1 MKTDSRVLPDGRRV
15 GPLSWGC
22 WRLVTDDISEARRRM
37 ETALSLGM
45 NMIDTADVYG
55 LDWGGS
61 AFGLSE
67 SIIGR
72 VLAQA
77 PGLRSEIVLATKG
90 GIDPGVPYD
99 SSPAYLESAID
110 ASLKR
115 LGVERIDL
123 WYVHRPDMLTHP
135 ADVADTLAGLVAQG
149 KLAAIGVSNHTVA
162 QVDALMA
169 HLPADVPVAANQ
181 VEFSAAHLL
190 PLRDGTLDQC
200 MRDQRMAVAWSPLG
214 GGNLLAA
221 GADSAEPEGTQTA
234 LLAVV
239 DELAAN
245 HGVSRAVILVAF
257 VLAHPCSP
265 VVVIGTQN
273 TARMADLAGAVDV
286 SLSRAECYRII
297 EASQGVR
304 LP

>member
-1 MKTDSRVLPDGRRV
+1 MD
-15 GPLSWGC
+15 
-22 WRLVTDDISEARRRM
+22 
-37 ETALSLGM
+37 TALSLGM
-45 NMIDTADVYG
+45 NMIDVADVYG

-72 VLAQA
+72 VLAAA
-77 PGLRSEIVLATKG
+77 PELRDEMVLATKG

-99 SSPAYLESAID
+99 SSPAYLESAVD
-110 ASLKR
+110 ASLRR

-123 WYVHRPDMLTHP
+123 WYIHRPDMFTHP
-135 ADVADTLAGLVAQG
+135 AEVADTLAGMVEAG
-149 KLAAIGVSNHTVA
+149 KLAAIGVSNHTPA
-162 QVDALMA
+162 QVDALAA
-169 HLPADVPVAANQ
+169 HLPPEVPVAANQ

-214 GGNLLAA
+214 GGRLMAA
-221 GADSAEPEGTQTA
+221 GGDGEAPVV
-234 LLAVV
+234 AVV
-239 DELAAN
+239 DQLAAD
-245 HGVSRAVILVAF
+245 HGVSRAVILAAF
-257 VLAHPCSP
+257 VLTHPSSP

-273 TARMADLAGAVDV
+273 TDRMADLAGATEV

-297 EASQGVR
+297 EASEGVP

>member
-1 MKTDSRVLPDGRRV
+1 M
-15 GPLSWGC
+15 SWGC
-22 WRLVTDDISEARRRM
+22 WRLVTDDVSEARRRM

-67 SIIGR
+67 LIIGR
-72 VLAQA
+72 VLAES

-135 ADVADTLAGLVAQG
+135 ADVADTLARLVAKG

-214 GGNLLAA
+214 GGRLVDN
-221 GADSAEPEGTQTA
+221 GTEAEGSEAQ
-234 LLAVV
+234 LIAVL

>member
-1 MKTDSRVLPDGRRV
+1 MKTDSRALPDGRRV
-15 GPLSWGC
+15 GALSWGA
-22 WRLVTDDISEARRRM
+22 WRLVTDDISEARRRT

-72 VLAQA
+72 VLATA
-77 PGLRSEIVLATKG
+77 PELRDEMVLATKG

-99 SSPAYLESAID
+99 SSPAYLESAVD
-110 ASLKR
+110 ASLRR

-123 WYVHRPDMLTHP
+123 WYIHRPDMLAHP
-135 ADVADTLAGLVAQG
+135 ADVADTLAGMVEAG
-149 KLAAIGVSNHTVA
+149 KLAAIGVSNHTPA
-162 QVDALMA
+162 QVDALAA
-169 HLPADVPVAANQ
+169 HLPPEVPVAANQ

-200 MRDQRMAVAWSPLG
+200 MRDTRMAVAWSPLG
-214 GGNLLAA
+214 GGRLMAA
-221 GADSAEPEGTQTA
+221 GGDGEAPVI
-234 LLAVV
+234 AVV
-239 DELAAN
+239 DQLAAD
-245 HGVSRAVILVAF
+245 HGVSRAVILAAF
-257 VLAHPCSP
+257 VLAHPSSP

-273 TARMADLAGAVDV
+273 TDRMADLAGAVDV

-297 EASQGVR
+297 EASEGVP

>member
-1 MKTDSRVLPDGRRV
+1 MKTDSRLLPDGRRV

-61 AFGLSE
+61 SFGLSE

-135 ADVADTLAGLVAQG
+135 ADVADTLARLVAQG

-214 GGNLLAA
+214 GGRLADN
-221 GADSAEPEGTQTA
+221 GTEAEGSEAQLIAP
-234 LLAVV
+234 L

-257 VLAHPCSP
+257 VLAHPCAP
-265 VVVIGTQN
+265 VVVIGSQN
-273 TARMADLAGAVDV
+273 TDRMADLAGAVDV

-297 EASQGVR
+297 EASEGVR

>member
-1 MKTDSRVLPDGRRV
+1 MKTDSRLLPDGRRV

-22 WRLVTDDISEARRRM
+22 WRLVTDDVSEARRRM

-77 PGLRSEIVLATKG
+77 PGLRDEIVLATKG

-110 ASLKR
+110 ASLTR

-135 ADVADTLAGLVAQG
+135 ADVADTLARLVAQG

-169 HLPADVPVAANQ
+169 HLSEGVPVAANQ

-214 GGNLLAA
+214 GGRLVDN
-221 GADSAEPEGTQTA
+221 GTEAEGSEAQ
-234 LLAVV
+234 LIAVL

-257 VLAHPCSP
+257 VLAHPCAP
-265 VVVIGTQN
+265 VVVIGSQN
-273 TARMADLAGAVDV
+273 TDRMADLAGAVDV

-297 EASQGVR
+297 EASEGVR

>member
-1 MKTDSRVLPDGRRV
+1 MKTDSRLLPDGRRV

-77 PGLRSEIVLATKG
+77 PGLRDEIVLATKG

-135 ADVADTLAGLVAQG
+135 ADVADTLARSGGSGEAG
-149 KLAAIGVSNHTVA
+149 SHRR
-162 QVDALMA
+162 
-169 HLPADVPVAANQ
+169 
-181 VEFSAAHLL
+181 VEPYSR
-190 PLRDGTLDQC
+190 PGGRPDGTSARRCPRGRQPGRVLRC
-200 MRDQRMAVAWSPLG
+200 SSVAVA
-214 GGNLLAA
+214 
-221 GADSAEPEGTQTA
+221 
-234 LLAVV
+234 
-239 DELAAN
+239 
-245 HGVSRAVILVAF
+245 RR
-257 VLAHPCSP
+257 HPRP
-265 VVVIGTQN
+265 VH
-273 TARMADLAGAVDV
+273 A
-286 SLSRAECYRII
+286 
-297 EASQGVR
+297 
-304 LP
+304 

>member
-1 MKTDSRVLPDGRRV
+1 
-15 GPLSWGC
+15 
-22 WRLVTDDISEARRRM
+22 M

-135 ADVADTLAGLVAQG
+135 ADVADTLARLVAKG
-149 KLAAIGVSNHTVA
+149 KLATIGVSNHTVA

-169 HLPADVPVAANQ
+169 HLPEGVPVAANQ

-214 GGNLLAA
+214 GGRLADN
-221 GADSAEPEGTQTA
+221 GTEAEGSEAQ
-234 LLAVV
+234 LIAVL

-257 VLAHPCSP
+257 VLAHPCAP
-265 VVVIGTQN
+265 VVVIGSQN
-273 TARMADLAGAVDV
+273 TDRMADLAGAVDV

-297 EASQGVR
+297 EASEGVR

>member
-1 MKTDSRVLPDGRRV
+1 MQTDSRVLPDGRRV

-22 WRLVTDDISEARRRM
+22 WRLVTEDVSEARRRM
-37 ETALSLGM
+37 DAALSLGM
-45 NMIDTADVYG
+45 NMIDAADVYG

-72 VLAQA
+72 VLATA
-77 PGLRSEIVLATKG
+77 PELREEMVLATKG

-99 SSPAYLESAID
+99 SSPAYLASAID
-110 ASLKR
+110 ASLRR

-123 WYVHRPDMLTHP
+123 WYIHRPDMFTHP
-135 ADVADTLAGLVAQG
+135 ADVADTLAGMVEAG
-149 KLAAIGVSNHTVA
+149 KLGAIGVSNHTPT
-162 QVDALMA
+162 QVDALAA
-169 HLPADVPVAANQ
+169 HLPPEVPVAANQ

-214 GGNLLAA
+214 GGRLV
-221 GADSAEPEGTQTA
+221 ADGGDGEAP
-234 LLAVV
+234 LVAVV
-239 DELAAN
+239 DQLAAD
-245 HGVSRAVILVAF
+245 HGVSRAVILAAF
-257 VLAHPCSP
+257 VLAHPSSP

-273 TARMADLAGAVDV
+273 TDRMADLAGAVDV

-297 EASQGVR
+297 EASEGVP

>member
-1 MKTDSRVLPDGRRV
+1 MKTDSRVLPDGRRI

-37 ETALSLGM
+37 ETALSLQM

-61 AFGLSE
+61 GSGLSE

-72 VLAQA
+72 VLAEA
-77 PGLRSEIVLATKG
+77 PGLREEMVLATKG

-110 ASLKR
+110 ASLTR

-123 WYVHRPDMLTHP
+123 WYVHRPDMLAHP
-135 ADVADTLAGLVAQG
+135 ADVADTLAGLVAKG
-149 KLAAIGVSNHTVA
+149 KLAAIGVSNHTTA

-169 HLPADVPVAANQ
+169 HLPEAVPVAANQ

-214 GGNLLAA
+214 GGRLM
-221 GADSAEPEGTQTA
+221 GTGSDDEA
-234 LLAVV
+234 RLIAVL
-239 DELAAN
+239 DELAST
-245 HGVSRAVILVAF
+245 HGVSRAVILAAF

-273 TARMADLAGAVDV
+273 TDRMADLAAATAVP
-286 SLSRAECYRII
+286 LSRAECYRII
-297 EASQGVR
+297 EASEGVP

>member
-1 MKTDSRVLPDGRRV
+1 MKTDSRLLPDGRRV

-77 PGLRSEIVLATKG
+77 PGLRDEIVLATKG

-135 ADVADTLAGLVAQG
+135 ADVADTLARLVAKG

-169 HLPADVPVAANQ
+169 HLSEGVPVAANQ

-214 GGNLLAA
+214 GGRLADN
-221 GADSAEPEGTQTA
+221 GTEAEGSEAQLIA
-234 LLAVV
+234 LL

>member
-1 MKTDSRVLPDGRRV
+1 MKTDSRALPDGRRV
-15 GPLSWGC
+15 GALSWGC
-22 WRLVTDDISEARRRM
+22 WRLVTDDVSEARRRM
-37 ETALSLGM
+37 DTALSLGM

-72 VLAQA
+72 VLATA
-77 PGLRSEIVLATKG
+77 PELRDEMVLATKG

-99 SSPAYLESAID
+99 SSPAYLESAVD
-110 ASLKR
+110 ASLRR

-123 WYVHRPDMLTHP
+123 WYIHRPDMFTHP
-135 ADVADTLAGLVAQG
+135 ADVADTLAGMVEAG
-149 KLAAIGVSNHTVA
+149 KLAAIGVSNHTPA

-169 HLPADVPVAANQ
+169 HLPSGVPVAANQ

-200 MRDQRMAVAWSPLG
+200 MRDTRMAVAWSPLG
-214 GGNLLAA
+214 GGRLMAA
-221 GADSAEPEGTQTA
+221 GGDGEAPVI
-234 LLAVV
+234 AVV
-239 DELAAN
+239 DQLAAD
-245 HGVSRAVILVAF
+245 HGVSRAVILAAF
-257 VLAHPCSP
+257 VLAHPSSP

-273 TARMADLAGAVDV
+273 TDRMADLAGAVDV
-286 SLSRAECYRII
+286 PLSRAECYRII
-297 EASQGVR
+297 EASEGVP

>member
-1 MKTDSRVLPDGRRV
+1 M
-15 GPLSWGC
+15 SWGC
-22 WRLVTDDISEARRRM
+22 WRLVTDDVSEARRRM

-55 LDWGGS
+55 LDWGGTS
-61 AFGLSE
+61 FGLSE
-67 SIIGR
+67 TIIGR
-72 VLAQA
+72 VLAQS
-77 PGLRSEIVLATKG
+77 PGLRDEMVLATKG

-110 ASLKR
+110 ASLRR

-123 WYVHRPDMLTHP
+123 WYVHRPDMLAHP
-135 ADVADTLAGLVAQG
+135 ADVADTLAGLVTKG

-169 HLPADVPVAANQ
+169 HLPAEVPVAANQ

-214 GGNLLAA
+214 GGRLTAF
-221 GADSAEPEGTQTA
+221 GTEVEGTEAA
-234 LLAVV
+234 LIAVL
-239 DELAAN
+239 DELAESR
-245 HGVSRAVILVAF
+245 GVSRAVILVAF

-273 TARMADLAGAVDV
+273 TDRMADLAGAAEV

-297 EASQGVR
+297 EASEGVP

>member
-1 MKTDSRVLPDGRRV
+1 MKTDSRLLPDGRRV

-22 WRLVTDDISEARRRM
+22 WRLVTDDVSEARHRM

-77 PGLRSEIVLATKG
+77 PGLRDEIVLATKG

-135 ADVADTLAGLVAQG
+135 ADVADTLARLVAKG
-149 KLAAIGVSNHTVA
+149 KLATIGVSNHTVA

-169 HLPADVPVAANQ
+169 HLPEGVPVAANQ

-214 GGNLLAA
+214 GGRLVDN
-221 GADSAEPEGTQTA
+221 GTEAEGSEAQ
-234 LLAVV
+234 LIAVL

-257 VLAHPCSP
+257 VLAHPCAP
-265 VVVIGTQN
+265 VVVIGSQN
-273 TARMADLAGAVDV
+273 TDRMADLAGAADV

-297 EASQGVR
+297 EASEGVR

>member
-1 MKTDSRVLPDGRRV
+1 MKTDSRLLPDGRGV

-135 ADVADTLAGLVAQG
+135 ADVADTLARLVAKG
-149 KLAAIGVSNHTVA
+149 KLATIGVSNHTVA

-169 HLPADVPVAANQ
+169 HLPEGVPVAANQ

-214 GGNLLAA
+214 GGRLLDN
-221 GADSAEPEGTQTA
+221 GTEAEGSEAQ
-234 LLAVV
+234 LIAVL

-257 VLAHPCSP
+257 VLAHPCAP
-265 VVVIGTQN
+265 VVVIGSQN
-273 TARMADLAGAVDV
+273 TDRMADLAGAVDV

-297 EASQGVR
+297 EASEGVR

>member
-1 MKTDSRVLPDGRRV
+1 
-15 GPLSWGC
+15 
-22 WRLVTDDISEARRRM
+22 M
-37 ETALSLGM
+37 EVALSLGM

-55 LDWGGS
+55 LDWGGT
-61 AFGLSE
+61 AFGQSE
-67 SIIGR
+67 STIGR
-72 VLAQA
+72 VLAQS
-77 PGLRSEIVLATKG
+77 PGLREEMVLATKG

-110 ASLKR
+110 ASLTR

-135 ADVADTLAGLVAQG
+135 ADVADTLAGLVSRG
-149 KLAAIGVSNHTVA
+149 KLAAVGVSNHTVA

-169 HLPADVPVAANQ
+169 HLPPEVPVAANQ
-181 VEFSAAHLL
+181 VEYSAAHLL

-214 GGNLLAA
+214 GGRLTAA
-221 GADSAEPEGTQTA
+221 GADVEPANTELIA
-234 LLAVV
+234 LL

-273 TARMADLAGAVDV
+273 TDRMADLAGAVEV
-286 SLSRAECYRII
+286 SLSRAECYQII
-297 EASQGVR
+297 EASEGVP

>member
-1 MKTDSRVLPDGRRV
+1 M
-15 GPLSWGC
+15 SWGC
-22 WRLVTDDISEARRRM
+22 WRLVTDDVSEARRRM

-72 VLAQA
+72 VIAQA

-135 ADVADTLAGLVAQG
+135 ADVADTLARLVAKG

-214 GGNLLAA
+214 GGRLVDN
-221 GADSAEPEGTQTA
+221 GTEAEGSEAQ
-234 LLAVV
+234 LIAVL

>member
-1 MKTDSRVLPDGRRV
+1 MKTDSRVLPDGRGV

-22 WRLVTDDISEARRRM
+22 WRLVTDDVSEARRRM

-77 PGLRSEIVLATKG
+77 PGLRDEIVLATKG

-110 ASLKR
+110 ASLTR
-115 LGVERIDL
+115 LGVEPIDL

-135 ADVADTLAGLVAQG
+135 ADVADTLARLVAKG

-214 GGNLLAA
+214 GGRLLDN
-221 GADSAEPEGTQTA
+221 GTEAEGSEAQ
-234 LLAVV
+234 LIAVL

-245 HGVSRAVILVAF
+245 HGVSRAGILVAF
-257 VLAHPCSP
+257 VLAHPCAP
-265 VVVIGTQN
+265 VVVIGSQN
-273 TARMADLAGAVDV
+273 TDRMADLAGAVDV

-297 EASQGVR
+297 EASEGVR

>member
-1 MKTDSRVLPDGRRV
+1 MKADSRLLPDGRRI

-22 WRLVTDDISEARRRM
+22 WRLVTEDVSEARRRM

-55 LDWGGS
+55 LDWGGT
-61 AFGLSE
+61 AFGQSE
-67 SIIGR
+67 STIGR
-72 VLAQA
+72 VLAQS
-77 PGLRSEIVLATKG
+77 PGLREDMVLATKG

-99 SSPAYLESAID
+99 SSPAYLESAVD
-110 ASLKR
+110 ASLTR

-123 WYVHRPDMLTHP
+123 WYIHRPDMLTHP
-135 ADVADTLAGLVAQG
+135 ADVAETLAGLVAEG

-169 HLPADVPVAANQ
+169 HLPPEVPVAANQ
-181 VEFSAAHLL
+181 VEYSAAHLL
-190 PLRDGTLDQC
+190 PLRDGTFDQC

-214 GGNLLAA
+214 GGRLTANDT
-221 GADSAEPEGTQTA
+221 GSEGSEAPLIA
-234 LLAVV
+234 LL

-257 VLAHPCSP
+257 VLAHPSSP
-265 VVVIGTQN
+265 VAVIGTQN
-273 TARMADLAGAVDV
+273 TDRMADLAGAVEV

-297 EASQGVR
+297 EASEGVP

>member
-1 MKTDSRVLPDGRRV
+1 MKTDSRLLPDGRGV

-22 WRLVTDDISEARRRM
+22 WRLVTDDVSEARRRM
-37 ETALSLGM
+37 ESALSLGM

-67 SIIGR
+67 TIIGR
-72 VLAQA
+72 VLEQS
-77 PGLRSEIVLATKG
+77 PGLREEMVLATKG

-99 SSPAYLESAID
+99 SSPAYLESAVD
-110 ASLKR
+110 ASLTR

-135 ADVADTLAGLVAQG
+135 ADVADTLAGLVAKG

-169 HLPADVPVAANQ
+169 HLPAEVPVAANQ

-214 GGNLLAA
+214 GGRLTTA
-221 GADSAEPEGTQTA
+221 GTEVEGTEA
-234 LLAVV
+234 SLIAVL

-257 VLAHPCSP
+257 VLAHPCAP

-273 TARMADLAGAVDV
+273 TDRMADLAGASEV

>member
-1 MKTDSRVLPDGRRV
+1 METDSRLLPDGPRI

-22 WRLVTDDISEARRRM
+22 WRLVTEDVSEAQRRM

-55 LDWGGS
+55 LDWGGT
-61 AFGLSE
+61 AFGQSE
-67 SIIGR
+67 STIGR
-72 VLAQA
+72 VLAQS
-77 PGLRSEIVLATKG
+77 PGLREQMVLATKG

-110 ASLKR
+110 ASLTR

-135 ADVADTLAGLVAQG
+135 ADVAETLAGLVAKG

-169 HLPADVPVAANQ
+169 HLPPDVPVAANQ
-181 VEFSAAHLL
+181 VEYSAAHLL

-214 GGNLLAA
+214 GGRLTAA
-221 GADSAEPEGTQTA
+221 GIEPEGSEAPLIA
-234 LLAVV
+234 LL
-239 DELAAN
+239 DELAAD

-273 TARMADLAGAVDV
+273 TDRMVDLTGAVEV
-286 SLSRAECYRII
+286 TLSRAECYRII
-297 EASQGVR
+297 EASEGVP

>member
-22 WRLVTDDISEARRRM
+22 WRLVTDDVSEARRRM
-37 ETALSLGM
+37 ETALSFQM
-45 NMIDTADVYG
+45 TMIDTADVYG

-72 VLAQA
+72 VLAES

-135 ADVADTLAGLVAQG
+135 ADVADTLARLVAKG

-214 GGNLLAA
+214 GGRLVDN
-221 GADSAEPEGTQTA
+221 GTEAEGSEAQ
-234 LLAVV
+234 LIAVL

-257 VLAHPCSP
+257 VLAHPCAP
-265 VVVIGTQN
+265 VVVIGSQN

>member
-1 MKTDSRVLPDGRRV
+1 MKTDSRLLPDGRRV

-77 PGLRSEIVLATKG
+77 PGLRDEIVLATKG

-135 ADVADTLAGLVAQG
+135 ADVADTLARLVAKG

-169 HLPADVPVAANQ
+169 HLPADVPVVANQ

-214 GGNLLAA
+214 GGRLVDN
-221 GADSAEPEGTQTA
+221 GTEAEGSEAQ
-234 LLAVV
+234 LIAVL

-245 HGVSRAVILVAF
+245 RGVSRAVILVAF
-257 VLAHPCSP
+257 VLAHPCVP
-265 VVVIGTQN
+265 VVVIGSQN
-273 TARMADLAGAVDV
+273 TDRMADLAGAVDV

-297 EASQGVR
+297 EASEGVR

>member
-1 MKTDSRVLPDGRRV
+1 MKTDSRLLPDGRRV

-77 PGLRSEIVLATKG
+77 PGLRDEIVLATKG

-135 ADVADTLAGLVAQG
+135 ADVADTLARLVAKG

-162 QVDALMA
+162 QVEALMA
-169 HLPADVPVAANQ
+169 HLPEGVPVAANQ

-214 GGNLLAA
+214 GGRLVDN
-221 GADSAEPEGTQTA
+221 GTEAEGSEAQ
-234 LLAVV
+234 LIAVL

-257 VLAHPCSP
+257 VLAHPCAP
-265 VVVIGTQN
+265 VVVIGSQN
-273 TARMADLAGAVDV
+273 TDRMADLAGAVDV

-297 EASQGVR
+297 EASEGVR

>member
-1 MKTDSRVLPDGRRV
+1 MKTDSRRLPDGRRV

-22 WRLVTDDISEARRRM
+22 WRLVTDDVSEARRRM

-67 SIIGR
+67 TIVGR
-72 VLAQA
+72 VLAQS
-77 PGLRSEIVLATKG
+77 PGLREEMVLATKG

-99 SSPAYLESAID
+99 SSPAYLESAVD
-110 ASLKR
+110 ASLSR

-123 WYVHRPDMLTHP
+123 WYVHRPDMFTHP
-135 ADVADTLAGLVAQG
+135 ADVAETLAGLVTRG
-149 KLAAIGVSNHTVA
+149 KLAAVGVSNHTVA

-169 HLPADVPVAANQ
+169 HLPAEVPVAANQ

-190 PLRDGTLDQC
+190 ALRDGTLDQC

-214 GGNLLAA
+214 GGSLTAA
-221 GADSAEPEGTQTA
+221 ASEVEGTEA
-234 LLAVV
+234 SLVAVL
-239 DELAAN
+239 DELAAD

-265 VVVIGTQN
+265 VVVVGTQN
-273 TARMADLAGAVDV
+273 TDRMADLAGAAGV

-297 EASQGVR
+297 EASEGVP

>member
-1 MKTDSRVLPDGRRV
+1 M
-15 GPLSWGC
+15 
-22 WRLVTDDISEARRRM
+22 
-37 ETALSLGM
+37 
-45 NMIDTADVYG
+45 
-55 LDWGGS
+55 
-61 AFGLSE
+61 
-67 SIIGR
+67 
-72 VLAQA
+72 
-77 PGLRSEIVLATKG
+77 
-90 GIDPGVPYD
+90 PYD

-110 ASLKR
+110 ASLTR

-135 ADVADTLAGLVAQG
+135 ADVARTLAGLVESG
-149 KLAAIGVSNHTVA
+149 KLAAIGVSNHTTA

-169 HLPADVPVAANQ
+169 HLSEGVPVAANQ

-214 GGNLLAA
+214 GGRLMASGD
-221 GADSAEPEGTQTA
+221 GAKSAETA
-234 LLAVV
+234 VLAVI
-239 DELAAN
+239 DELAAD
-245 HGVSRAVILVAF
+245 HGVSRAVILAAF

-273 TARMADLAGAVDV
+273 TDRMADLAGATAV

-297 EASQGVR
+297 EASQGVP

>member
-1 MKTDSRVLPDGRRV
+1 MKTDSRLLPDGRRV

-77 PGLRSEIVLATKG
+77 PGLRDEIVLATKG

-214 GGNLLAA
+214 GGRLADN
-221 GADSAEPEGTQTA
+221 GTEVEGSEAQ
-234 LLAVV
+234 LIAVL

-297 EASQGVR
+297 EAS
-304 LP
+304 

>member
-1 MKTDSRVLPDGRRV
+1 MKTDSRLLPDGRRV

-22 WRLVTDDISEARRRM
+22 WRLVTEDVSEARRRM

-55 LDWGGS
+55 LDWGGT
-61 AFGLSE
+61 AFGQSE
-67 SIIGR
+67 STIGR
-72 VLAQA
+72 VLAQS
-77 PGLRSEIVLATKG
+77 PGLRDDMVLATKG

-99 SSPAYLESAID
+99 SSAAYLESAVD
-110 ASLKR
+110 ASLTR

-135 ADVADTLAGLVAQG
+135 ADVADTLAGLVSAG
-149 KLAAIGVSNHTVA
+149 KLAAVGVSNHTVA

-169 HLPADVPVAANQ
+169 HLPPEVPVAANQ
-181 VEFSAAHLL
+181 VEYSAAHLL

-214 GGNLLAA
+214 GGRLLATGTEA
-221 GADSAEPEGTQTA
+221 GGTSTELIA
-234 LLAVV
+234 LL

-273 TARMADLAGAVDV
+273 TDRMADLASAVEV

-297 EASQGVR
+297 EASEGVP

>member
-1 MKTDSRVLPDGRRV
+1 
-15 GPLSWGC
+15 
-22 WRLVTDDISEARRRM
+22 M

-55 LDWGGS
+55 LDWGGT
-61 AFGLSE
+61 AFGQSE
-67 SIIGR
+67 STIGR
-72 VLAQA
+72 VLAQS
-77 PGLRSEIVLATKG
+77 PGLREQMVLATKG

-110 ASLKR
+110 ASLTR

-135 ADVADTLAGLVAQG
+135 ADVADTLAGLVAEG

-181 VEFSAAHLL
+181 VEYSAAHLL

-214 GGNLLAA
+214 GGRLTAA
-221 GADSAEPEGTQTA
+221 GAEPEGSEAPLIA
-234 LLAVV
+234 LL
-239 DELAAN
+239 DELAAG
-245 HGVSRAVILVAF
+245 HGVSRAVILAAF

-273 TARMADLAGAVDV
+273 TDRMADLAGAVEV
-286 SLSRAECYRII
+286 SLSRAECYQII
-297 EASQGVR
+297 EASEGVP

>member
-15 GPLSWGC
+15 GSLSWGC
-22 WRLVTDDISEARRRM
+22 WRLVTDDIPEARRRM

-135 ADVADTLAGLVAQG
+135 ADVADTLARLVAKG
-149 KLAAIGVSNHTVA
+149 KLATIGVSNHTVA

-169 HLPADVPVAANQ
+169 HLPEGVPVAANQ

-214 GGNLLAA
+214 GG
-221 GADSAEPEGTQTA
+221 
-234 LLAVV
+234 
-239 DELAAN
+239 
-245 HGVSRAVILVAF
+245 R
-257 VLAHPCSP
+257 
-265 VVVIGTQN
+265 
-273 TARMADLAGAVDV
+273 LAGQ
-286 SLSRAECYRII
+286 RH
-297 EASQGVR
+297 
-304 LP
+304 

>member
-1 MKTDSRVLPDGRRV
+1 MKTDSRLLPDGRRV

-22 WRLVTDDISEARRRM
+22 WRLVTDDVSEARRRM

-77 PGLRSEIVLATKG
+77 PGLRDEIVLATKG

-110 ASLKR
+110 ASLTR

-135 ADVADTLAGLVAQG
+135 ADVADTLARLVAQG

-169 HLPADVPVAANQ
+169 HLSEGVPVAANQ

-214 GGNLLAA
+214 GGRLADN
-221 GADSAEPEGTQTA
+221 GTEAEGSEAQLIA
-234 LLAVV
+234 LL

-257 VLAHPCSP
+257 VLAHPCAP
-265 VVVIGTQN
+265 VVVIGSQN
-273 TARMADLAGAVDV
+273 TDRMADLAGAVDV

-297 EASQGVR
+297 EASEGVR

>member
-1 MKTDSRVLPDGRRV
+1 MKTDSRLLPDGRRV

-22 WRLVTDDISEARRRM
+22 WRLVTDDVSEALRRM

-77 PGLRSEIVLATKG
+77 PGLRDEIVLATKG

-135 ADVADTLAGLVAQG
+135 ADVADTLARLVAKG

-169 HLPADVPVAANQ
+169 HLPEGVPVAANQ

-214 GGNLLAA
+214 GG
-221 GADSAEPEGTQTA
+221 
-234 LLAVV
+234 
-239 DELAAN
+239 
-245 HGVSRAVILVAF
+245 R
-257 VLAHPCSP
+257 
-265 VVVIGTQN
+265 
-273 TARMADLAGAVDV
+273 
-286 SLSRAECYRII
+286 
-297 EASQGVR
+297 
-304 LP
+304 

>member
-1 MKTDSRVLPDGRRV
+1 MKTDSRLLPDGRRV

-135 ADVADTLAGLVAQG
+135 ADVADTLARLVAKG

-169 HLPADVPVAANQ
+169 HLSEGVPVAANQ

-214 GGNLLAA
+214 GGRLADN
-221 GADSAEPEGTQTA
+221 GTEAEGSEAQLIA
-234 LLAVV
+234 LL

-257 VLAHPCSP
+257 VLAHPCAP
-265 VVVIGTQN
+265 VVVIGSQN
-273 TARMADLAGAVDV
+273 TDRMADLAGAVDV

-297 EASQGVR
+297 EASEGVR

>member
-1 MKTDSRVLPDGRRV
+1 
-15 GPLSWGC
+15 
-22 WRLVTDDISEARRRM
+22 M

-55 LDWGGS
+55 LDWGGTS
-61 AFGLSE
+61 FGLSE
-67 SIIGR
+67 TIIGR
-72 VLAQA
+72 VLAQS
-77 PGLRSEIVLATKG
+77 PGLREEMVLATKG

-99 SSPAYLESAID
+99 SSPSHLGSAID
-110 ASLKR
+110 ASLTR

-135 ADVADTLAGLVAQG
+135 ADVADTLAALVTEG
-149 KLAAIGVSNHTVA
+149 KLAAVGVSNHTVA

-169 HLPADVPVAANQ
+169 HLPAEVPVAANQ

-214 GGNLLAA
+214 GGRLTATGSEVE
-221 GADSAEPEGTQTA
+221 GAEAS
-234 LLAVV
+234 LIAVL

-273 TARMADLAGAVDV
+273 TDRMADLAAAVDV

-297 EASQGVR
+297 EASEGVR

>member
-1 MKTDSRVLPDGRRV
+1 MKTDSRLLPDGRGV

-22 WRLVTDDISEARRRM
+22 WRLVTDDVPEARRRM

-55 LDWGGS
+55 LDWGGTS
-61 AFGLSE
+61 FGLSE
-67 SIIGR
+67 TIIGR
-72 VLAQA
+72 VLAQS
-77 PGLRSEIVLATKG
+77 PGLREEMVLATKG

-110 ASLKR
+110 ASLTR

-135 ADVADTLAGLVAQG
+135 ADVADTLAGLVARG
-149 KLAAIGVSNHTVA
+149 KLAAVGVSNHTVA

-169 HLPADVPVAANQ
+169 HLPAEVPVAANQ

-214 GGNLLAA
+214 GGRLTDA
-221 GADSAEPEGTQTA
+221 GTELEGTEA
-234 LLAVV
+234 SVIAVL
-239 DELAAN
+239 DELAASR
-245 HGVSRAVILVAF
+245 GVSRAVILVAF

-273 TARMADLAGAVDV
+273 TDRMADLAGAAEV

-297 EASQGVR
+297 EASEGVP

>member
-1 MKTDSRVLPDGRRV
+1 MKTDSRLLPDGRRV

-22 WRLVTDDISEARRRM
+22 WRLVTDDVSEARRRM

-67 SIIGR
+67 TIIGR
-72 VLAQA
+72 VLAQS
-77 PGLRSEIVLATKG
+77 PGLREEMVLATKG

-99 SSPAYLESAID
+99 SSPAYLESAVD
-110 ASLKR
+110 ASLSR
-115 LGVERIDL
+115 LGVERVDL
-123 WYVHRPDMLTHP
+123 WYVHRPDMFTHP
-135 ADVADTLAGLVAQG
+135 ADVAETLAGLVTMG
-149 KLAAIGVSNHTVA
+149 KLAAVGVSNHTVA
-162 QVDALMA
+162 QIDALMA
-169 HLPADVPVAANQ
+169 HLPAEVPVAANQ

-190 PLRDGTLDQC
+190 ALRDGTLDQC

-214 GGNLLAA
+214 GGSLTAA
-221 GADSAEPEGTQTA
+221 ASEVKGTEA
-234 LLAVV
+234 SLVAVL
-239 DELAAN
+239 DELAAD
-245 HGVSRAVILVAF
+245 HGVSRAVILAAF

-265 VVVIGTQN
+265 VVVVGTQN
-273 TARMADLAGAVDV
+273 TDRMADLAGAADV
-286 SLSRAECYRII
+286 SLSRAECYRVI
-297 EASQGVR
+297 EASEGVP

>member
-1 MKTDSRVLPDGRRV
+1 MKTDSRLLPDGRRV

-135 ADVADTLAGLVAQG
+135 ADVADTLARLVAKG

-214 GGNLLAA
+214 GGRLADN
-221 GADSAEPEGTQTA
+221 GAEAEGSEAQLIA
-234 LLAVV
+234 LL

-257 VLAHPCSP
+257 VLAHPCAP
-265 VVVIGTQN
+265 VVVIGSQN
-273 TARMADLAGAVDV
+273 TDRMADLAGAVDV

-297 EASQGVR
+297 EASEGVR